1 VASLALEYGA
11 SKDTAIAALLND
23 AGEEQGGTLTL
34 EAIDKRFGDNVLC
47 FLCFKQARL
56 QSKKTLAAGEHKV
69 CKRPNLMAQD
79 PATPALVGSRRLL

>member
-1 VASLALEYGA
+1 MASLALEYGA

-23 AGEEQGGTLTL
+23 AGEDQGGTLTL
-34 EAIDKRFGDNVLC
+34 EAIDKRFGDNV
-47 FLCFKQARL
+47 LCFKQARL